1 MSKEEIEKKVIEIV
15 ADDLCLDVKEVRSD
29 SDIYEDLGADSLDD
43 IEILL
48 SLEAEFGISVPDD
61 ELSRQK
67 LSTISAITDFIDN
80 HLNS

>member
-1 MSKEEIEKKVIEIV
+1 MSREEIEKTVIEIV
-15 ADDLCLDVKEVRSD
+15 ADDLYLDVEEVRSD

-43 IEILL
+43 VEILL

>member
-15 ADDLCLDVKEVRSD
+15 ADDLCIEVEEVSSD

-43 IEILL
+43 VEILL

>member
-1 MSKEEIEKKVIEIV
+1 MSKEEIEKTVIEIV
-15 ADDLCLDVKEVRSD
+15 ADDLGLDVKEVRND

-43 IEILL
+43 VEILL

-67 LSTISAITDFIDN
+67 LSTITAITDFIDK

>member
-1 MSKEEIEKKVIEIV
+1 MSREEIEKTVIEIV
-15 ADDLCLDVKEVRSD
+15 ADDLYLDVKEVRSD

-43 IEILL
+43 VEILL

-67 LSTISAITDFIDN
+67 LSTISAITDFIDK

>member
-1 MSKEEIEKKVIEIV
+1 MSKEEIEKTVIEIV
-15 ADDLCLDVKEVRSD
+15 ADDLGLDVKEVRSD

-43 IEILL
+43 VERLL

-67 LSTISAITDFIDN
+67 LSTISAITDFIDK